1 MNLARVSCRPGE
13 EIALGKP
20 HGHSLG
26 RRLGQLG
33 CSQERIA
40 LVGSPLRSR
49 SLSRAGALRRAS
61 LDSTTIDT
69 PLPKQI
75 LVNLQLS
82 LILCVWSE
90 LSTRVCHIFTRSVFA
105 NEESL

>member
-75 LVNLQLS
+75 LVNLQFS
-82 LILCVWSE
+82 LIPL
-90 LSTRVCHIFTRSVFA
+90 RVVRI
-105 NEESL
+105 EY